1 MCTRY
6 ASDLTMDDW
15 AKLYDLAMEG
25 PPPWNFEPS
34 YNVTLTQTIPVVML
48 RDGKRVLERMRWG
61 IIPAFHKGTIKQWKA
76 ATYNTRDDTVEKS
89 GLWRKIWKRNR
100 CLIPVSGFYEWHHR
114 EGKPKKEPP
123 QPYYFTDA
131 HGAPAL
137 SIAGIFDRWND
148 PENENRER
156 LSCSMMTTA
165 PSAHVAKVHDRQVVT
180 LRPDQFATWL
190 DGSVGTETL
199 VPALEEAIR
208 YWPVSK
214 RINKVS
220 APHDDKTLT
229 EPIPLEPEPGTA
241 LLV

>member
-1 MCTRY
+1 
-6 ASDLTMDDW
+6 
-15 AKLYDLAMEG
+15 
-25 PPPWNFEPS
+25 
-34 YNVTLTQTIPVVML
+34 ML
-48 RDGKRVLERMRWG
+48 RDGRRVLERMRWG
-61 IIPAFHKGTIKQWKA
+61 IVPAFHQGTIKQWRA

-100 CLIPVSGFYEWHHR
+100 CLIPVSGFYEWYHTP
-114 EGKPKKEPP
+114 GAKKGTPP

-148 PENENRER
+148 PENEGREM
-156 LSCSMMTTA
+156 LSCSMLTTA
-165 PSAHVAKVHDRQVVT
+165 PNPHIAKVHDRQVVT
-180 LRPDQFATWL
+180 LGPDQFSAWL

-199 VPALEEAIR
+199 VPAPEEAIR

-220 APHDDKTLT
+220 ADRGDKTLI
-229 EPIPLEPEPGTA
+229 EPVTLEPESGTA